1 MRCFVYSLEI
11 WVKIYQAPLSKISP
25 LSYFCFGIV
34 PVEGYDKFIVN
45 LTPCF
50 QTFSSMCFAQN
61 EFFFVTN
68 TITLSKECSIA
79 AFGHGVP
86 GSDPGWFAVSNSNIK
101 YKSVVLQ
108 YYYNPAM
115 RATFIGGDK

>member
-34 PVEGYDKFIVN
+34 PVEGYDKFIV
-45 LTPCF
+45 
-50 QTFSSMCFAQN
+50 
-61 EFFFVTN
+61 
-68 TITLSKECSIA
+68 SKECSIA